1 VLALEVLVAIG
12 IALVVS
18 AVIAPRLHV
27 PLAVVQILT
36 GVLLGFVPA
45 LRGVQ
50 LPSEAVL
57 LLFLPAILFSESLS
71 TSLREG
77 RRYIRVI
84 LINGTVLVLVT
95 AFAVAGV
102 GSLAGMPWA
111 VALVMGAALAPTDA
125 TAVGNLAHGLPLRQ
139 RTVLRAESLI
149 NDGTA
154 LVIYGL
160 AVAAAVGSETLTPL
174 SITWDLAVSYL
185 GGVGIG
191 LLVGLLGTY
200 VRRIPNTLA
209 SNVGMIVTPFAAFL
223 AADLIHAS
231 GVLAVVVCGLL
242 MAWRGPRVAR
252 AEARDQVLSFWAL
265 STYILNGA
273 LFVLIGLELQVV
285 VRDQPSGDLGFGILL
300 GVIVWLALIVVRLA
314 FTFITTAVIRTL
326 DRRPY
331 QRTLRAP
338 ARSLVM
344 NAFAGYRGAVSLAA
358 ALAIPLTVEG
368 GAPFPM
374 RDLVVFVTAVVIVLT
389 IGVQGPLLPV
399 LIRWAHLPADDRE
412 RDEQRLAT
420 TTASRAVLE
429 ALPRLAASLE
439 IDEEVRDRVARET
452 QEHLAVLEAD
462 GDSEEDVE
470 SAHAKEQYV
479 RLRLAA
485 MQVKREAVLKL
496 RDDRRIDDTV
506 VRALQAQLD
515 LEEIRL
521 TGREVQ

>member
-1 VLALEVLVAIG
+1 MLALEAIVAIG
-12 IALVVS
+12 VALVVA
-18 AVIAPRLHV
+18 AVVAPRLRV
-27 PLAVVQILT
+27 PLALVQVVA

-45 LRGVQ
+45 LRHVQ

-57 LLFLPAILFSESLS
+57 LLFLPAILFAESLT
-71 TSLREG
+71 TSMRES
-77 RRYIRVI
+77 RRFVRVI
-84 LINGTVLVLVT
+84 LINGTILVVVT

-102 GSLAGMPWA
+102 GTMAGMPWA
-111 VALVMGAALAPTDA
+111 IALVMGAALAPTDA
-125 TAVGNLAHGLPLRQ
+125 TAVGNLASGLPLRQ
-139 RTVLRAESLI
+139 RTVLRTESLI

-160 AVAAAVGSETLTPL
+160 AVGVAVGAEVLTPA
-174 SITWDLAVSYL
+174 SVAWDLTVSYV
-185 GGVGIG
+185 GGVAIG

-200 VRRIPNTLA
+200 LRRIPLTLA
-209 SNVGMIVTPFAAFL
+209 SNVGMIVTPFIAFL
-223 AADLIHAS
+223 AAELVHAS

-252 AEARDQVLSFWAL
+252 AEARDQVMSFWTL

-285 VRDQPSGDLGFGILL
+285 VRDLPSRDLGFGLLL
-300 GVIVWLALIVVRLA
+300 GVVVWLALIAVRLV
-314 FTFITTAVIRTL
+314 FTFVMTWLIRAI

-338 ARSLVM
+338 TRALVL

-389 IGVQGPLLPV
+389 IAVQGPLLPM
-399 LIRWAHLPADDRE
+399 LIRWANLPADDQ
-412 RDEQRLAT
+412 RDERLLAQRES
-420 TTASRAVLE
+420 SRAALD
-429 ALPRLAASLE
+429 ALPELAESLG
-439 IDEEVRDRVARET
+439 IDEEVRDKVARET
-452 QEHLAVLEAD
+452 EMHLAALEAD
-462 GDSEEDVE
+462 GDTEDGAE
-470 SAHAKEQYV
+470 TARTKEQYV

-496 RDDRRIDDTV
+496 RDERRIDDTV
-506 VRALQAQLD
+506 LRSLQAQLD
-515 LEEIRL
+515 IEEIRL
-521 TGREVQ
+521 TGREVE